1 MAGLFDYQSPENMRA
16 ARLHPLLVSGAQMG
30 QQPLLSQLVSQM
42 SNAGA
47 NIGATGAGMLG
58 LQLPEEAAQQRVKDI
73 MQGVGQDDVEGLKA
87 AAQKFADI
95 GDTQRANALIDQANK
110 AETLGFARQDRKT
123 AQDQIKAAATQKEGL
138 ITALTKRD
146 PTMSPELASVLAG
159 DSKALLSY
167 LNPEVKTEFREVNG
181 RQVLFN
187 KTTGDPITDVGAAT
201 NNRPQVT
208 IKNVTETEYNKAA
221 GQDTYKRDVK
231 IVTDAEEAQKL
242 LPNMYETLKI
252 IKTGDIN
259 TGVGSQ
265 VFDVIRR
272 AQSQFLNDKEAKVN
286 VSDSQYLDSLLGK
299 AVFGQIAAL
308 GIGARGL
315 DTPAEREF
323 LLEVVTGK
331 RSLDKESLV
340 KITENRI
347 ASSERAL
354 KDFNTSLSN
363 GNLDKLQRVT
373 EKKFIAYELS
383 KPAPTATLTDDEVI
397 NKHLPKRGS

>member
-16 ARLHPLLVSGAQMG
+16 ARLQPLLVSGAQMG

-58 LQLPEEAAQQRVKDI
+58 LQLPEEAEQQHVKDI

-87 AAQKFADI
+87 ASQKFADI
-95 GDTQRANALIDQANK
+95 GDTQRANALMGRANE

-123 AQDQIKAAATQKEGL
+123 AQDQIKAAATQKENLKSAIGTRL
-138 ITALTKRD
+138 PLLTEAEVAAIAND
-146 PTMSPELASVLAG
+146 P
-159 DSKALLSY
+159 KAVSSI
-167 LNPEVKTEFREVNG
+167 LNPKIETEVVEVDGKKILINS
-181 RQVLFN
+181 N
-187 KTTGDPITDVGAAT
+187 TGEEVSNLGAAT
-201 NNRPQVT
+201 NNRPQVNINT
-208 IKNVTETEYNKAA
+208 LTESSYNREAGPDIYKSDKLIVTEAK
-221 GQDTYKRDVK
+221 
-231 IVTDAEEAQKL
+231 EAQKL
-242 LPNMYETLKI
+242 LPNMYETLKV

-259 TGVGSQ
+259 TGIGSQ

-272 AQSQFLNDKEAKVN
+272 AQSQFLNDKKAKIN
-286 VSDSQYLDSLLGK
+286 VADSQYLDSLLGK

-315 DTPAEREF
+315 DTPAERDF

-347 ASSERAL
+347 ATSERAV
-354 KDFNTSLSN
+354 KTFNDALS
-363 GNLDKLQRVT
+363 GGELDRIQKVT
-373 EKKFIAYELS
+373 GKTYKAYELN
-383 KPAPTATLTDDEVI
+383 KPTPTATLTNDEII

>member
-16 ARLHPLLVSGAQMG
+16 ARLQPLLVSGAQMG

-95 GDTQRANALIDQANK
+95 GDTQRANALMGRANE

-138 ITALTKRD
+138 VAALIKRD
-146 PTMSPELASVLAG
+146 PTMSPELATVLAG
-159 DSKALLSY
+159 DSKSLLSY

-201 NNRPQVT
+201 NNRPQVSIT
-208 IKNVTETEYNKAA
+208 NVAETAYNKEA

-242 LPNMYETLKI
+242 LPNMYETLKV

-272 AQSQFLNDKEAKVN
+272 AQSQFTNDKEAKVN

-373 EKKFIAYELS
+373 EKKFTPYELN
-383 KPAPTATLTDDEVI
+383 KPTPTATLTNDELI
-397 NKHLPKRGS
+397 NKHLKGPL

>member
-16 ARLHPLLVSGAQMG
+16 ARLDPLLVSPAQMG

-47 NIGATGAGMLG
+47 NLGSAGAGMLG

-73 MQGVGQDDVEGLKA
+73 MQGVAQDDVEGLKA
-87 AAQKFADI
+87 ASQKFADI
-95 GDTQRANALIDQANK
+95 GDTQRANALMGRANE

-123 AQDQIKAAATQKEGL
+123 AQDQIKAAATQKESL

-146 PTMSPELASVLAG
+146 PNMSPEVAAVLAG

-167 LNPEVKTEFREVNG
+167 LNPDVKTAFKEVNG
-181 RQVLFN
+181 RIVLFN
-187 KTTGDPITDVGAAT
+187 SDTGIPIRDVGAAT
-201 NNRPQVT
+201 NNRPQVNINT
-208 IKNVTETEYNKAA
+208 LTESSYNREAGPDIYKSDKLIVTEAK
-221 GQDTYKRDVK
+221 
-231 IVTDAEEAQKL
+231 EAQKL
-242 LPNMYETLKI
+242 LPNMYETLKV

-259 TGVGSQ
+259 TGIGSQ

-272 AQSQFLNDKEAKVN
+272 AQSQFLNDKKAKVN

-315 DTPAEREF
+315 DTPAERDF

-347 ASSERAL
+347 ATSERAV
-354 KDFNTSLSN
+354 KTFNDALS
-363 GNLDKLQRVT
+363 GGELDRIQKVT
-373 EKKFIAYELS
+373 GKTYKAYELS

>member
-16 ARLHPLLVSGAQMG
+16 ARLDPLLVSPAQMG

-47 NIGATGAGMLG
+47 NLGSAGAGMLG

-87 AAQKFADI
+87 ASQKFADI
-95 GDTQRANALIDQANK
+95 GDTQRANALMGRANE

-123 AQDQIKAAATQKEGL
+123 AQDQIKAAATQKESL

-146 PTMSPELASVLAG
+146 PNMSPEVAAVLAG

-167 LNPEVKTEFREVNG
+167 LNPDVKTAFKEVNG
-181 RQVLFN
+181 RIVLFN
-187 KTTGDPITDVGAAT
+187 SDTGIPIRDVGAAT
-201 NNRPQVT
+201 NNRPQVNINT
-208 IKNVTETEYNKAA
+208 LTESSYNREAGPDIYKSDKLIVTEAK
-221 GQDTYKRDVK
+221 
-231 IVTDAEEAQKL
+231 EAQKL
-242 LPNMYETLKI
+242 LPNMYETLKV

-259 TGVGSQ
+259 TGIGSQ

-272 AQSQFLNDKEAKVN
+272 AQSQFLNDKKAKVN

-315 DTPAEREF
+315 DTPAERDF

-347 ASSERAL
+347 ATSERAV
-354 KDFNTSLSN
+354 KTFNDALS
-363 GNLDKLQRVT
+363 GGELDRIQKVT
-373 EKKFIAYELS
+373 GKTYKAYELS

>member
-16 ARLHPLLVSGAQMG
+16 ARLQPLLVSGAQMG

-47 NIGATGAGMLG
+47 NIGSAGAGMLG
-58 LQLPEEAAQQRVKDI
+58 LQLPEEVAQQRVKDI

-95 GDTQRANALIDQANK
+95 GDTQRANALMGRANE

-138 ITALTKRD
+138 VAALIKRD
-146 PTMSPELASVLAG
+146 PTMSPELATVLAG
-159 DSKALLSY
+159 DSKSLLSY

-242 LPNMYETLKI
+242 LPNMYETLNV

-259 TGVGSQ
+259 TGIGSQ

-272 AQSQFLNDKEAKVN
+272 AQSQFTNDKEAKVN

-373 EKKFIAYELS
+373 EKKFAPYELS
-383 KPAPTATLTDDEVI
+383 KPAPTATLTNDELI
-397 NKHLPKRGS
+397 NKHLKGPL